1 MAKVDADPSLFM
13 NPLAYAKVRD
23 EKKNKDTDRT
33 SKAEFSRLFDEIRNS
48 AAGGIGPVANLPV
61 CEEALDFLMDEVRS
75 AGDTLCG
82 KPFPDEILRYKRAV
96 RNFIHYVV
104 KNGFELNY
112 EDGIPKFLK
121 ANYKGPRGTPE
132 AMKQNNYAKIQVI
145 DKRLEDLAAMLLSSQ
160 KQQIEIAARLEE
172 ITGLLVDLL
181 H

>member
-1 MAKVDADPSLFM
+1 MAKIDADPSLFM

-33 SKAEFSRLFDEIRNS
+33 GKAEFSRLFDEIRNS
-48 AAGGIGPVANLPV
+48 AAGEVDPAASLPV

-75 AGDTLCG
+75 AGDTLRG

-104 KNGFELNY
+104 KNGFELSH
-112 EDGIPKFLK
+112 EAGVPKFLT
-121 ANYKGPRGTPE
+121 ANYTGPRGTPE
-132 AMKQNNYAKIQVI
+132 AKEQKRHVKIQVI

-160 KQQIEIAARLEE
+160 RQQIEIAARLEE

-181 H
+181 Q